1 MAANSWQAAAMDR
14 GADQAVDWGARP
26 VVERA
31 DACKFVKIQGGS
43 AGERIEKHA
52 PLFGASEVAREMGGV
67 DPSCAPERAKGGE
80 M

>member
-1 MAANSWQAAAMDR
+1 MAANSRKAAAMDR

-31 DACKFVKIQGGS
+31 EPCKFVKIQGGS

-52 PLFGASEVAREMGGV
+52 PLFGASEVARQMGGV
-67 DPSCAPERAKGGE
+67 DPSRAAARAEGGE
-80 M
+80 L